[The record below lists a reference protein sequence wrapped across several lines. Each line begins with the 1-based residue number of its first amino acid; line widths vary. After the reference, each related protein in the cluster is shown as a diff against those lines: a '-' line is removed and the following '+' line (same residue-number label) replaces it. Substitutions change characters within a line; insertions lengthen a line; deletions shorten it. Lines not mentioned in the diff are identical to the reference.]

1 MLGFYVL
8 LEDPDANVIIAL
20 ALHSALLQWGF
31 FESHDLRYIA
41 DEPRPLATG
50 EYAAANRH
58 CWSSY
63 NSRQRLLHMLHLLT
77 ANEYLQPAE
86 VDISK

>member
-20 ALHSALLQWGF
+20 ALHNALLQLGF
-31 FESHDLRYIA
+31 FESHDPRYIA
-41 DEPRPLATG
+41 DQPRPLASG
-50 EYAAANRH
+50 EDAATNRR

-63 NSRQRLLHMLHLLT
+63 YSCQWATLRFADIGLLRLHPL
-77 ANEYLQPAE
+77 
-86 VDISK
+86 S

>member
-8 LEDPDANVIIAL
+8 LEDRDANVIIAL
-20 ALHSALLQWGF
+20 ALHSALLQLGF

-41 DEPRPLATG
+41 DQPRPLASAKD
-50 EYAAANRH
+50 AAANRR

-63 NSRQRLLHMLHLLT
+63 NSRQCTTDSLRHFHSSSVL
-77 ANEYLQPAE
+77 
-86 VDISK
+86 

>member
-20 ALHSALLQWGF
+20 ALLSALLQLSF

-41 DEPRPLATG
+41 DQPRPLASG
-50 EYAAANRH
+50 EDAAANRR
-58 CWSSY
+58 C
-63 NSRQRLLHMLHLLT
+63 
-77 ANEYLQPAE
+77 
-86 VDISK
+86 

>member
-41 DEPRPLATG
+41 DQPRPLATG
-50 EYAAANRH
+50 EYAAANR
-58 CWSSY
+58 
-63 NSRQRLLHMLHLLT
+63 QALL
-77 ANEYLQPAE
+77 
-86 VDISK
+86 V

>member
-20 ALHSALLQWGF
+20 ALLSALLQLVF

-41 DEPRPLATG
+41 DYPRPLASG
-50 EYAAANRH
+50 EDAAANRR
-58 CWSSY
+58 C
-63 NSRQRLLHMLHLLT
+63 
-77 ANEYLQPAE
+77 
-86 VDISK
+86 